1 MRSRQASSAAHANTH
16 AYDPTPWRDS
26 VGLVIDLEARRVAAA
41 APAASPAPPPGEVYS
56 WEGFETANTNC
67 APPPRSRD
75 LGSRRGTV
83 RDMSIETR
91 LMICLFALLSFL
103 AAPTSPTAPAPTT
116 AAVHADVATRG

>member
-1 MRSRQASSAAHANTH
+1 MRSRQASSAAH

-41 APAASPAPPPGEVYS
+41 APAATPAPPASEVYS
-56 WEGFETANTNC
+56 WEGFETANTNY

-83 RDMSIETR
+83 RDMGVETR

-103 AAPTSPTAPAPTT
+103 AAPTSPTAPVPAT

>member
-1 MRSRQASSAAHANTH
+1 MRSRQASSAAH

-41 APAASPAPPPGEVYS
+41 APAASPAPPASEVYS

-83 RDMSIETR
+83 RDMSVETR

-103 AAPTSPTAPAPTT
+103 AAPTLPTAPVPTT
-116 AAVHADVATRG
+116 AAVHSDVATRG